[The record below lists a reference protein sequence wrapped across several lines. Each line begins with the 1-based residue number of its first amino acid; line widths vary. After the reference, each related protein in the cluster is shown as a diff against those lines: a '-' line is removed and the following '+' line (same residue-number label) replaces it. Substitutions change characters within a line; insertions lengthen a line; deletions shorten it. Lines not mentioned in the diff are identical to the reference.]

1 MEAATV
7 EERIRE
13 LERVCRSRG
22 LPLTIQR
29 RVVFEAIVKR
39 NDHPTADQI
48 LEQIKDRVPDISRTT
63 IYRILDTFVQLG
75 LITKICH
82 PSAVARFEP
91 KLHQHHHLVCVHCE
105 QIIDLEDE
113 RLNSVAFPDVRRQDF
128 EITDYHIHFRG
139 ICSACQVKAAG
150 AEDLPSNRAEQRKK
164 DAEDRKE

>member
-1 MEAATV
+1 MEAVSV
-7 EERIRE
+7 EERVKE
-13 LERVCRSRG
+13 LERVCRLRG
-22 LPLTIQR
+22 FPLTIQR
-29 RVVFEAIVKR
+29 RVVFEAIVQR

-91 KLHQHHHLVCVHCE
+91 KNYQHHHLVCGQCE

-113 RLNSVAFPDVRRQDF
+113 RLNTVAFPDVSRQGF
-128 EITDYHIHFRG
+128 QITDYHIHFRG
-139 ICSACQVKAAG
+139 ICSACQSKAA
-150 AEDLPSNRAEQRKK
+150 EEETSPPNRVEHRWK

>member
-7 EERIRE
+7 EERIRG

-91 KLHQHHHLVCVHCE
+91 KLHQHHHLICMHCE
-105 QIIDLEDE
+105 QIIDLENE
-113 RLNSVAFPDVRRQDF
+113 RLNTVAFPDVRRQDF
-128 EITDYHIHFRG
+128 QITDYHIHFRG
-139 ICSACQVKAAG
+139 ICSACQSKTAG
-150 AEDLPSNRAEQRKK
+150 AGNSPRNKAEHHMKS
-164 DAEDRKE
+164 AEDRKE